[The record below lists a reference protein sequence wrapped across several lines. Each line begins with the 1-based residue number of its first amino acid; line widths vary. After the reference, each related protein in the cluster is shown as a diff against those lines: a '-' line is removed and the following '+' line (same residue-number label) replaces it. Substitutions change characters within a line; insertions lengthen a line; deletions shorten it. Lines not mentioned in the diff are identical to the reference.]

1 LMLSYLFATCYTTF
15 TLDRV
20 TRPKRGREEGG
31 KVGGERERERERG
44 RGKGEKRGKQNG
56 GVKNEKRQRKI
67 VDKEK

>member
-1 LMLSYLFATCYTTF
+1 MMLSYLFATCYTTF

-31 KVGGERERERERG
+31 KVGGEREREREERPKG
-44 RGKGEKRGKQNG
+44 REDSEREW